1 MLSSLFNTGIEK
13 GPDAFKNA
21 IPQEMKSEFQKKIAT
36 LKKPKSETEL
46 DAMISDVENEVNNI
60 QEQIFTTG
68 TGLMS
73 VIMILGLLFM
83 LVVLIRGLRSQG
95 EYCGQSI
102 WWG

>member
-1 MLSSLFNTGIEK
+1 
-13 GPDAFKNA
+13 
-21 IPQEMKSEFQKKIAT
+21 
-36 LKKPKSETEL
+36 
-46 DAMISDVENEVNNI
+46 MISDVENEVNNI
-60 QEQIFTTG
+60 QEQIFTPG
-68 TGLMS
+68 TGLVS